1 MESYENF
8 IEYLNTKKRICIV
21 GKGLSSQQLNQD
33 NFDLYIGI
41 KQAILL
47 LKQKDILIMNDLEG
61 ILGCEK
67 IIHELKYVLCP
78 YYPHKKRV
86 MNNKFTYKFIQKHLN
101 KFNFKGKMVLYNIEK
116 NFIIPKL
123 INIKSLTSGDIIF
136 NFLNLCSAK
145 KEMEIQL
152 YGISTNIKDNQYILE
167 LIMLNY
173 IKNNHHHL
181 FLDYVNRRHIYNIAP
196 STNNEKALK
205 MSKGIITKF
214 KDLNITFN

>member
-21 GKGLSSQQLNQD
+21 GKGLSSQELNQD

-78 YYPHKKRV
+78 YYPHKERV

-101 KFNFKGKMVLYNIEK
+101 KFKFKGKMVLYNVEK
-116 NFIIPKL
+116 HFIIPKL
-123 INIKSLTSGDIIF
+123 MNIHSLTSGDIIF
-136 NFLNLCSAK
+136 NFLNICPNK
-145 KEMEIQL
+145 KDIDIQL
-152 YGISTNIKDNQYILE
+152 YGIGTNIKDNQNIVT

-173 IKNNHHHL
+173 VKNKHHQL

-196 STNNEKALK
+196 STNNERALK
-205 MSKGIITKF
+205 MSKQIITKF